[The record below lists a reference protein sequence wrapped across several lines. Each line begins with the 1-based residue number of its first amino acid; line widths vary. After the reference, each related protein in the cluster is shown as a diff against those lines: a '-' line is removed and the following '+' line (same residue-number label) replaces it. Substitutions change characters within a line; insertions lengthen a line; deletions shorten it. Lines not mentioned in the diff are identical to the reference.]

1 MANEK
6 WDSGSDLLLQYDEV
20 DNLND
25 CDTSLMEI
33 GGKSHQW
40 PDYGLEFQMFDGSQ
54 QYFDIEATFD
64 GV

>member
-1 MANEK
+1 
-6 WDSGSDLLLQYDEV
+6 
-20 DNLND
+20 
-25 CDTSLMEI
+25 MEI

-64 GV
+64 GVWTTSASQATKFFADRCLLHLRDLRALLRP